1 MTFRSC
7 LLDVPQAI
15 RRRRKVSNPA
25 PQSAAGANV
34 QVSWA
39 LLRSLSFSLL
49 HLHHFHT
56 SVLTFPRALVR
67 IAFVRPDAHTWRS
80 RTLHMREHLAYGVR
94 SFGWSNQSALVCDTI
109 VVWCRMAGD
118 RIADATLNSHCKQ
131 APRYGALP
139 VVRCLL
145 GKHPVCRGV
154 CNVCKCLAGGA
165 EDRLN

>member
-39 LLRSLSFSLL
+39 HLSSLSFSLL

-94 SFGWSNQSALVCDTI
+94 SFGWSNQSALVCIRSLYGAEWQVI
-109 VVWCRMAGD
+109 VQPS
-118 RIADATLNSHCKQ
+118 LNSHCKQ